1 MAGMSTSE
9 VFMLTMYLKDL
20 RISDNMKFYPN
31 ALHKV
36 RQYLEKEIE
45 LSKEEYETAGHL
57 TSEDNHIV
65 AEIGSRLNT
74 SQEVLA
80 VVIKE
85 SWEDK
90 RKEDL
95 APLRK

>member
-1 MAGMSTSE
+1 
-9 VFMLTMYLKDL
+9 
-20 RISDNMKFYPN
+20 MKFYPN

-45 LSKEEYETAGHL
+45 LSKEEYETAGYL
-57 TSEDNHIV
+57 TSEDNHIG
-65 AEIGSRLNT
+65 AEIGSRLQT
-74 SQEVLA
+74 LQEVLA

-90 RKEDL
+90 RRKDL

>member
-1 MAGMSTSE
+1 
-9 VFMLTMYLKDL
+9 
-20 RISDNMKFYPN
+20 MKFYPN

-45 LSKEEYETAGHL
+45 LSQGEYLTAGHL
-57 TSEDNHIV
+57 SSEDNDIV

-74 SQEVLA
+74 LQEVLA

-85 SWEDK
+85 GWEDK
-90 RKEDL
+90 RRKDL

>member
-9 VFMLTMYLKDL
+9 VFMLTMCIKDL

-31 ALHKV
+31 ALYKV

-74 SQEVLA
+74 LQEVLA

-85 SWEDK
+85 SWED
-90 RKEDL
+90 RRREDL